1 MIKIKSISVLVYIAL
16 TMQLSSCC
24 YGIICDC
31 FDDMDASIGL
41 TFNMDSTNTS
51 GFKRS
56 EIENALFI
64 KYNKSGQAIDTSRL
78 GAYGDYYEYYFSIN
92 NYMASQVKTY
102 QDTCTYRVINETGNV
117 DLLISDIAI
126 KGDFGGG
133 CCDCY
138 HNENIS
144 FKVNGV
150 QQYFEGK
157 NSSGAGYAINKK

>member
-1 MIKIKSISVLVYIAL
+1 MIKIKSISVLVFFVL

-24 YGIICDC
+24 MGIVCDC

-41 TFNMDSTNTS
+41 TFNMDSTNAS

-56 EIENALFI
+56 DIENALFI

-78 GAYGDYYEYYFSIN
+78 SSYGDYFENYFSIP
-92 NYMASQVKTY
+92 NYKASAVITY
-102 QDTCTYRVINETGNV
+102 QDTCSYRILNETGNV
-117 DLLISDIAI
+117 DVLISDIDI

-138 HNENIS
+138 HNKSIS

-157 NSSGAGYAINKK
+157 DRAGAGYAINKK

>member
-1 MIKIKSISVLVYIAL
+1 
-16 TMQLSSCC
+16 MQLSSCC

-31 FDDMDASIGL
+31 FDDMDATIGL
-41 TFNMDSTNTS
+41 IFNMDSTNTS

-78 GAYGDYYEYYFSIN
+78 GAYYYEHYFSIN
-92 NYMASQVKTY
+92 NYIASQVKTY

-117 DLLISDIAI
+117 DLLISDIDI
-126 KGDFGGG
+126 KGEFKGG

-138 HNENIS
+138 QNKSID
-144 FKVNGV
+144 FKVNGE
-150 QQYFEGK
+150 QQNLGG
-157 NSSGAGYAINKK
+157 NGRSGAGYLINKK

>member
-1 MIKIKSISVLVYIAL
+1 MIKLKSISVIVFIAIS
-16 TMQLSSCC
+16 MQLSSCC
-24 YGIICDC
+24 MGVKCDC
-31 FDDMDASIGL
+31 LDDMDASIGL
-41 TFNMDSTNTS
+41 TFNMDSS
-51 GFKRS
+51 SVEGFKRS

-64 KYNKSGQAIDTSRL
+64 KYNQSGVAIDTSSL
-78 GAYGDYYEYYFSIN
+78 GNYSGYYEYYFNIN
-92 NYMASQVKTY
+92 NYTAAQVKTY

-126 KGDFGGG
+126 KGDFAGG

-150 QQYFEGK
+150 TQYFEGK
-157 NSSGAGYAINKK
+157 NRSGATYAINKK

>member
-1 MIKIKSISVLVYIAL
+1 MIKIKSISILAFIAL

-31 FDDMDASIGL
+31 FDDTDATIGL
-41 TFNMDSTNTS
+41 TFNIDSSNTS

-56 EIENALFI
+56 EIENAIFI

-78 GAYGDYYEYYFSIN
+78 RNYGSYFEYYFTISNSI
-92 NYMASQVKTY
+92 ALQVKTY
-102 QDTCTYRVINETGNV
+102 QDTCSYRILNEIGNV
-117 DLLISDIAI
+117 DVLISDIDI

-138 HNENIS
+138 YNKSIS
-144 FKVNGV
+144 YKVNGV
-150 QQYFEGK
+150 QQYFEDK
-157 NSSGAGYAINKK
+157 KRSGAGYLINKK